1 MSIAVSVYKNSQIHL
16 FPCLG
21 LQYHFIIIS
30 KRTAD
35 RAQGNEVSDNIQDF
49 TQESVT
55 LISETEGFPP
65 LIILTPPSEPLL
77 YLQGP

>member
-1 MSIAVSVYKNSQIHL
+1 MSIAASVYKNSQIHL

-21 LQYHFIIIS
+21 LQYHFIIS

-49 TQESVT
+49 TQEPVT
-55 LISETEGFPP
+55 LISETEDFSP